1 MAEPVCGSPWCLGFW
16 GRGLLLGG
24 GPCDS
29 VSPCCGPWLR
39 LCHSG
44 TLARGWEGVT
54 AFPGVGME
62 PKGGGKRG
70 DGEVGAGW
78 KGTPSTPGLS

>member
-1 MAEPVCGSPWCLGFW
+1 MRVSLWCLGFW

-44 TLARGWEGVT
+44 TLARGREGVT

-62 PKGGGKRG
+62 PKGGVKGGMGRWVRGGKGPRAPQG
-70 DGEVGAGW
+70 
-78 KGTPSTPGLS
+78 